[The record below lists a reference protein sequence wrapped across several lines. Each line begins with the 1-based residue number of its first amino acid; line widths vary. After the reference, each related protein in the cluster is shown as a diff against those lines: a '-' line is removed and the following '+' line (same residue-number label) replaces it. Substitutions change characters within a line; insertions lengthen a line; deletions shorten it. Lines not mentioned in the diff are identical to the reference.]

1 MIAFQNLTKLEY
13 EMRSKIMLRGIRA
26 GLILGIIF
34 LSSCEKK
41 KPAEYARSYDGE
53 RIAYYITGQKT
64 EDGRQKAEGGTKNA
78 EQRTQNVELKTED
91 RGRGTEDR
99 ELKSAGNG
107 STSSPSQEMP
117 ATQDVT
123 LLFVHGQQSYWV
135 KVKTLR
141 RYKV

>member
-1 MIAFQNLTKLEY
+1 MKGKLGL
-13 EMRSKIMLRGIRA
+13 KIIKA
-26 GLILGIIF
+26 GLVLAIVF
-34 LSSCEKK
+34 LSSCESKE
-41 KPAEYARSYDGE
+41 PAKYARSYDGE

-91 RGRGTEDR
+91 GGRGTEDR